1 MLLFD
6 QGESLMRL
14 KNIGILLLCII
25 VLISAFPGWAQE
37 ESIYL
42 TVGESRIF
50 DYKGVTRVA
59 TSNPGVIELVVTSA
73 SEVIANAKTVGLA
86 TVHIWHGGKRTS
98 FRMEVGENY
107 TSLAK
112 EMSLLIGIP
121 TVNIRMTAKTVVLE
135 GSVPTDLE
143 MARVEQIARTYRD
156 TVLNFLKVEESYQVL
171 LSVLITEIRLD
182 DIKSLGIE
190 WGSMSVTDGKIIGT
204 SMIWQYLFEA
214 NKYDSVEVRNPMDQR
229 RISPV
234 GARLTHLFQNGNARL
249 LAAPSILVQSGK
261 KAHFLV
267 GGEIPL
273 PIRTDQGILV
283 EWKEYGVRLEAKPS
297 IERDNMINLTIIP
310 EVSNLDWAN
319 AIIVSDMRIP
329 AVATRRAETQL
340 SIASGSTMALG
351 GLLQRED
358 SKTVNRVPGLGKLPI
373 IGRIF
378 QSSDYRQG
386 LTELVIF
393 VTPSIVPMGQSPDIE
408 RIIPK
413 GTPAPEVQS
422 QSQQLKGEN

>member
-1 MLLFD
+1 
-6 QGESLMRL
+6 MRS
-14 KNIGILLLCII
+14 KIVGLLLLGLTL
-25 VLISAFPGWAQE
+25 LIGAFPGQAQD

-50 DYKGVTRVA
+50 EYKGLTRVA
-59 TSNPGVIELVVTSA
+59 TSNPGVIELVVTSG
-73 SEVIANAKTVGLA
+73 SEVIANAKSVGLA
-86 TVHIWHGGKRTS
+86 TVHIWYGGKRTTI
-98 FRMEVGENY
+98 RMEVGENY

-121 TVNIRMTAKTVVLE
+121 TVNVRMTAKTVVLE
-135 GSVPTDLE
+135 GSVPSDLE
-143 MARVEQIARTYRD
+143 MARVEQIARTYRE
-156 TVLNFLKVEESYQVL
+156 TVLNFLKIDQSYQVL

-190 WGSMSVTDGKIIGT
+190 WGSMSVTDGKVIGT

-214 NKYDSVEVRNPMDQR
+214 NKYDTVEQRNPLDQR
-229 RISPV
+229 RISPI

-261 KAHFLV
+261 KAQFLV

-273 PIRTDQGILV
+273 PIRTTQGIQV
-283 EWKEYGVRLEAKPS
+283 EWKEYGIRLEAKPS
-297 IERDNMINLTIIP
+297 IERDNMINLSITP

-319 AIIVSDMRIP
+319 AIIVSDMKIP
-329 AVATRRAETQL
+329 AIATRRAETQL
-340 SIASGSTMALG
+340 SIAGGSTLALG
-351 GLLQRED
+351 GLLRRED
-358 SKTVNRVPGLGKLPI
+358 SKTVNRVPGLGSIPI
-373 IGRIF
+373 IGKVF

-393 VTPSIVPMGQSPDIE
+393 VTPSIVPMGQSPAVE
-408 RIIPK
+408 KIIPVDTK
-413 GTPAPEVQS
+413 APEVQS
-422 QSQQLKGEN
+422 IDPLKGAK